1 MSDKV
6 TIAQALRRIKK
17 LKGQIAE
24 HMQRMQNGVSY
35 VSTKVPAFRFVD
47 EMEDYQKATV
57 EMVELESRVAAAN
70 ATNTITV
77 DEKEVSLAFAIR
89 ALQETKG
96 LIALLKGLHLREET
110 VRERESEWD
119 DTKMQN
125 ISRVTEVVYVSDL
138 SEQDRDEQVKELQ
151 DNFET
156 LNNLVEDA
164 NHSVTV

>member
-1 MSDKV
+1 MSEKI

-24 HMQRMQNGVSY
+24 HMQRVQNGVSY
-35 VSTKVPAFRFVD
+35 VSTKVPAFRFED
-47 EMEDYQKATV
+47 EMEAYQASTV

-70 ATNTITV
+70 ATNFITV
-77 DEKEVSLAFAIR
+77 DEKEVTLAFAIR

-96 LIALLKGLHLREET
+96 LIALLKGLHLRSET

-119 DTKMQN
+119 DNKMQN
-125 ISRVTEVVYVSDL
+125 ISRVTEVSYVSDL
-138 SEQDRDEQVKELQ
+138 SEPDRDAQIKDLQ

-156 LNNLVEDA
+156 LNNLVEDV
-164 NHSVTV
+164 NHSVKV